1 MDVGLPNYFR
11 FEAENRAGVTAQVV
25 KLYSIRKK
33 GAITYEDTEGLLID
47 ATNLSNDSFT
57 TSALIDNTAT
67 VGGSSQYVAADLVF
81 EVQIN
86 SGSPNGS
93 VILYFQRA
101 TDNTPTHIDGIG
113 LGERLVDLYFD
124 ATGTQRVSVSI

>member
-1 MDVGLPNYFR
+1 MDVGLPEFYR

-25 KLYSIRKK
+25 KLYTIRKK
-33 GAITYEDTEGLLID
+33 GAITYEGTEATLIN
-47 ATNLSNDSFT
+47 ATNLADNGFT
-57 TSALIDNTAT
+57 TSALQDNGTN
-67 VGGSSQYVAADLVF
+67 QYVGADLVF

-101 TDNTPTHIDGIG
+101 TDNTPTHIDSQGA
-113 LGERLVDLYFD
+113 GERLVDLFFD